1 MDLIVITARL
11 HSTPSHVSSDF
22 TFEWFSK
29 SHYRRCRIL
38 HVISDHCSIF
48 RASGNIFRNRH
59 QKYQLLHRSQVVR
72 GLKVIYTCIYM
83 YALLFATHL
92 LSHFVPK
99 LREMVEEETQ
109 MSLKEWRQYF
119 DEEMLTIL
127 GQMDSPS
134 LIFDHLYLVSTID

>member
-1 MDLIVITARL
+1 
-11 HSTPSHVSSDF
+11 
-22 TFEWFSK
+22 
-29 SHYRRCRIL
+29 
-38 HVISDHCSIF
+38 
-48 RASGNIFRNRH
+48 
-59 QKYQLLHRSQVVR
+59 
-72 GLKVIYTCIYM
+72 M